1 MEMIYLKVSRTK
13 VVKTIVFFIV
23 LILLVYLGIKLFP
36 WFQELKTQEGRNAF
50 KVELEG
56 LGIKG
61 IFALLFLI
69 IAKIVIVFL
78 PGEPLEIVAGM
89 CYGPIIG
96 AIVVYIGVILTTLL
110 INIIVKKYGRAWIFE
125 IAPKEKL
132 EKIEKQIMNNP
143 NKMEIIIFFLFFIP
157 AVPKDLITYVGSF
170 LPIKTTR
177 FLMISIIARI
187 PAILS
192 STIVGSQ
199 ILDGTWITIIIVY
212 GITYSIS
219 LILGIFYKL
228 LTKNNVEEKI
238 EKN

>member
-1 MEMIYLKVSRTK
+1 MKKSRVKIIKTTVFIL
-13 VVKTIVFFIV
+13 VV
-23 LILLVYLGIKLFP
+23 ILLIYLGIKMFP
-36 WFQELKTQEGRNAF
+36 WFQELKTIEGREAF
-50 KVELEG
+50 KSELES

-61 IFALLFLI
+61 VFTLLFLI
-69 IAKIVIVFL
+69 VAKIVIIFL

-89 CYGPIIG
+89 CYGPLVGTII
-96 AIVVYIGVILTTLL
+96 VYIGVIVTTLL
-110 INIIVKKYGRAWIFE
+110 INFIVKKYGRGWIYE

-132 EKIEKQIMNNP
+132 EKIENKVLNN
-143 NKMEIIIFFLFFIP
+143 NGKIEIIIFFLFFIP

-199 ILDGTWITIIIVY
+199 ILNGTWMTIVIVY
-212 GITYSIS
+212 AITYSIS
-219 LILGIFYKL
+219 LFFGILYKIF
-228 LTKNNVEEKI
+228 TKNKENKKI

>member
-1 MEMIYLKVSRTK
+1 MKKSRIQII
-13 VVKTIVFFIV
+13 KTIVFILV
-23 LILLVYLGIKLFP
+23 VILLIYLGVKMFP
-36 WFQELKTQEGRNAF
+36 WFQELKTVEGREAF
-50 KVELEG
+50 KIELEN

-61 IFALLFLI
+61 IFTLLFLI
-69 IAKIVIVFL
+69 VAKIVIVFL

-89 CYGPIIG
+89 CYGPIVGTI
-96 AIVVYIGVILTTLL
+96 IVYIGVILTTLL
-110 INIIVKKYGRAWIFE
+110 INLMVKKYGKGWIYE

-132 EKIEKQIMNNP
+132 ENIENKVLKNP
-143 NKMEIIIFFLFFIP
+143 GKMETIIFFLFFIP

-199 ILDGTWITIIIVY
+199 ILNGTWMTIAIVY
-212 GITYSIS
+212 AITYSIS
-219 LILGIFYKL
+219 LIIGILYKIF
-228 LTKNNVEEKI
+228 TKKIELKKI